1 MSNVPTVTL
10 RDGTAIPQLGFGTW
24 KITDDEAQASVEQ
37 ALAIG
42 YRHIDTA
49 AFYDANET
57 GIGRALRIRT

>member
-42 YRHIDTA
+42 YRHIETA
-49 AFYDANET
+49 AFFANET